1 MTLAVLVP
9 VLLVGLGVAAVVALI
24 LTCLRKWWKM
34 LDAERELS
42 LAPVRLLKEQNDL
55 IAEMI
60 GSTNIWIGDDLK
72 DRLIA
77 AHEKYQELE
86 RKYK

>member
-9 VLLVGLGVAAVVALI
+9 VLLVALGVAAIVALI
-24 LTCLRKWWKM
+24 LTGLRKWWKM

-42 LAPVRLLKEQNDL
+42 LAPVRLLKEQNNL

>member
-9 VLLVGLGVAAVVALI
+9 VLLVALGVAAVVALI
-24 LTCLRKWWKM
+24 LTGLRKWWQM
-34 LDAERELS
+34 LDAERELT
-42 LAPVRLLKEQNDL
+42 LAPVQLLKEQNDL

-60 GSTNIWIGDDLK
+60 GSTNIWMGDDLK

-77 AHEKYQELE
+77 AHDKYRELE